1 MANET
6 GERGAAAVIVAKEDT
21 MVDISVFYCKGPDF
35 TLASKLRKMQ
45 TKYDPFSRLQLY
57 LQVNL

>member
-21 MVDISVFYCKGPDF
+21 MVDISVFYCKG
-35 TLASKLRKMQ
+35 LI
-45 TKYDPFSRLQLY
+45 Y
-57 LQVNL
+57 LF